1 VPDFHV
7 NYYTDNRRFRAT
19 KRKICSTSFRR
30 RTQETTR
37 RCLSR
42 LANAIACSY
51 AKRQNETGLRNRP
64 RLVRC
69 RLPTSN

>member
-7 NYYTDNRRFRAT
+7 NYCTDNRRFCAT
-19 KRKICSTSFRR
+19 KRKICSTSSRR

-42 LANAIACSY
+42 LAIACSY

>member
-7 NYYTDNRRFRAT
+7 NYCTDNRRFRAT
-19 KRKICSTSFRR
+19 KRKICSTSSRR